1 MKVILNTQNYNYSN
15 RYVKSNL
22 NFRADKSKV
31 LHEVTNELSALGGL
45 GTAAKRMEELGKAE
59 TETEAWK
66 VAMKMADYG
75 NPVRHAAWM
84 AGVAKGAAL
93 GSFLGPFGTIVGSIF
108 GGVCSN
114 YLCNKV
120 RNKVLDKIGDW
131 MDE

>member
-1 MKVILNTQNYNYSN
+1 MKVIFNTQTYNYSN
-15 RYVKSNL
+15 QYIKSNQ
-22 NFRADKSKV
+22 NFRADTSKV
-31 LHEVTNELSALGGL
+31 LHEVTNEISALGGI
-45 GTAAKRMEELGKAE
+45 GTATKRIAELGQAQ

-93 GSFLGPFGTIVGSIF
+93 GSFLGPVGTVAGSIL
-108 GGVCSN
+108 GGLCCN

-120 RNKVLDKIGDW
+120 RNKVIDTIGDW
-131 MDE
+131 ADE